1 MKEPT
6 MRDFLICY
14 DICNPARLA
23 RIHRKLKSW
32 AVPIQYSVF
41 LYSGH
46 PRTLSEHHKIQEQ
59 MIDPKEDDQRR
70 YPRPARG
77 LRPRMG
83 PATFPDGI
91 IYTPMPARQ
100 GFLVS

>member
-1 MKEPT
+1 

-41 LYSGH
+41 LYSGD
-46 PRTLSEHHKIQEQ
+46 PRTLSEHLKILEQ
-59 MIDPKEDDQRR
+59 MIDPKEDDLRC
-70 YPRPARG
+70 YPLPARG
-77 LRPRMG
+77 LRQRMG
-83 PATFPDGI
+83 PPTFPEGI